1 MVKETGYYDTLG
13 VKPTATADELKK
25 AYRKLALKYHPDKN
39 PNEGE
44 KFKLISQAY
53 EVLSNEEKRTVYDQ
67 GGEQALKEGTG
78 GGGGGMFTSPMDIFD
93 MFFGGGGGGRRGRER
108 RGKDVVHQMNVTLRD
123 LYNSSTRKLSLQK
136 HIICPKCAG
145 VGGKKPPE
153 QCPPCK
159 GTGRQV
165 RIQQLGP
172 GMLSQM
178 HTTCNECRGQGE
190 RISSKDRCKQC
201 DAKKVVQDRKILEVT
216 VEKGMEDGQ
225 KIVFSGEGDQEPN
238 IEPGDI
244 IIVLDEQE
252 HPVFKRRDQDLI
264 MPMTITLV
272 EALCGFQKPIK
283 TLDDRVIV
291 ISSIPG
297 EIIKHEAI
305 KCVMNEGMP
314 RYKNPQEKG
323 RLIIMFEVAF
333 PERLGHDDIQVLSKI
348 LPPNPEVPIP
358 ADAVEAHMTAYDA
371 NLRRQR
377 MGRGMEEDDGQP
389 RHVQCQSS

>member
-1 MVKETGYYDTLG
+1 
-13 VKPTATADELKK
+13 
-25 AYRKLALKYHPDKN
+25 
-39 PNEGE
+39 
-44 KFKLISQAY
+44 
-53 EVLSNEEKRTVYDQ
+53 
-67 GGEQALKEGTG
+67 
-78 GGGGGMFTSPMDIFD
+78 
-93 MFFGGGGGGRRGRER
+93 
-108 RGKDVVHQMNVTLRD
+108 MNVTLRD

-178 HTTCNECRGQGE
+178 HTTCSECRGQGE

-305 KCVMNEGMP
+305 
-314 RYKNPQEKG
+314 
-323 RLIIMFEVAF
+323 MFEVAF

-371 NLRRQR
+371 NLRRQQR